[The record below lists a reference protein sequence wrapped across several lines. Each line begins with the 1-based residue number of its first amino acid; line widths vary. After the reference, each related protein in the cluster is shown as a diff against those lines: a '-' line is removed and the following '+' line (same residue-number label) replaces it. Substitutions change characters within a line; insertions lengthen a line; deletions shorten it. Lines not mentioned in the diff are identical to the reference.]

1 MISHDKKTE
10 KSRKG
15 TFRAVS
21 FENMLPKLAG
31 DGIGR
36 ITFVFSGNQ
45 YYTLLTASKYELGGI
60 VMQASIKERD
70 IAKLEMLRRQMEDA
84 IASGDENKIKIT
96 TLFYNQYAEYFKK
109 QYGDI

>member
-1 MISHDKKTE
+1 
-10 KSRKG
+10 
-15 TFRAVS
+15 
-21 FENMLPKLAG
+21 
-31 DGIGR
+31 
-36 ITFVFSGNQ
+36 
-45 YYTLLTASKYELGGI
+45 
-60 VMQASIKERD
+60 MQASIKERD